1 MGNLL
6 NPNYLNIPE
15 QVEANTRKLEGSK
28 IYKTTLN
35 LNSGTSSIPIETTN
49 IDDIKKVIEDSVIF
63 SANGLMFLIKA
74 FTTNSVLVE
83 FYADL
88 SSVNYLITQFD
99 FETENIIYQDDSA
112 EFKGEI
118 KYADDE
124 LTGEKIAPA
133 NIKLKIKG
141 GNQITIDVDESGKIL
156 IIKIDEDFLSQI
168 EETIEL
174 SSENAQ
180 QLQRCLKTPISPPI
194 KTKIVGVNSSNSQ
207 ILIDLDD
214 SLSNTSENPVQNNV
228 ITNAVN
234 LNMLGVPTARYLDIS
249 SYVTEYIAP
258 ANGYICVRGQVRSG
272 ENYGFVGIINNTTGF
287 CTRCIGANALQGV
300 RTFLPVKKD
309 DNITIEFSASEL
321 GSGYSRF
328 YYAEELYHVL

>member
-15 QVEANTRKLEGSK
+15 QVESNTRKLEGSK
-28 IYKTTLN
+28 IFRTTLN
-35 LNSGTSSIPIETTN
+35 LTSGTSSIPIETTN

-74 FTTNSVLVE
+74 FTKNSILVE

-99 FETENIIYQDDSA
+99 FETDDIIYQDDSV

-156 IIKIDEDFLSQI
+156 IIKIDEDFLTQI

-180 QLQRCLKTPISPPI
+180 QLQRCLKTPISTPSS
-194 KTKIVGVNSSNSQ
+194 KQIVIINTANAQ
-207 ILIDLDD
+207 ELIDIKKFMGALTDNVIEIAWVGP
-214 SLSNTSENPVQNNV
+214 SNTNYVAPSDGYVVFYGKRQANLSGLLQIVVKDSNNLIDKFV
-228 ITNAVN
+228 TTASLPNNITEIF
-234 LNMLGVPTARYLDIS
+234 P
-249 SYVTEYIAP
+249 
-258 ANGYICVRGQVRSG
+258 
-272 ENYGFVGIINNTTGF
+272 
-287 CTRCIGANALQGV
+287 IGCLA
-300 RTFLPVKKD
+300 PVKKN
-309 DNITIEFSASEL
+309 DNIIFSPFQCE
-321 GSGYSRF
+321 GIKMKFIYT
-328 YYAEELYHVL
+328 EEL

>member
-15 QVEANTRKLEGSK
+15 QVEVNTRKLEGSK

-35 LNSGTSSIPIETTN
+35 LTSGTSSIPIETTN

-74 FTTNSVLVE
+74 FTKNSVLVE
-83 FYADL
+83 FYADF
-88 SSVNYLITQFD
+88 SSINYLITQFD
-99 FETENIIYQDDSA
+99 FETDEIIYQDDSA

-124 LTGEKIAPA
+124 FTGEKIAPA

-156 IIKIDEDFLSQI
+156 IIKIDEDFLNQL

-180 QLQRCLKTPISPPI
+180 QLQRCLKTPISAPSSKQVVIINSANAQELIPVDELLNQVTEEIWSGSVTVGNTIESDNSKYKFYILEFNIYGSIMHCLIDSISTNQLCLIYSSKADTGIWTARVIMDIVSTGI
-194 KTKIVGVNSSNSQ
+194 KYNSLSYQYNSAPDVNNHNSCVLTKITGV
-207 ILIDLDD
+207 
-214 SLSNTSENPVQNNV
+214 
-228 ITNAVN
+228 
-234 LNMLGVPTARYLDIS
+234 
-249 SYVTEYIAP
+249 
-258 ANGYICVRGQVRSG
+258 
-272 ENYGFVGIINNTTGF
+272 
-287 CTRCIGANALQGV
+287 
-300 RTFLPVKKD
+300 K
-309 DNITIEFSASEL
+309 
-321 GSGYSRF
+321 
-328 YYAEELYHVL
+328 